1 MAGSDSTAARVLEAL
16 RIERDRYTQALLAPL
31 TEAGYHHDWRAFTAF
46 TARVGLQSLPASAE
60 TVGLFVTARLADGRK
75 PSTVTR
81 QVAAIARIHREHGFP
96 GPSTD
101 QARAILRGARRLH
114 PQAEEQMK
122 PLTLADVRAIGM
134 ELARQDTPIALRD
147 RAIVLVG
154 FASALRSAN
163 LVALLLEDVEF
174 VEEGV
179 RLTIRKEKQDQEGKL
194 RRWVGIPHG
203 RHPENCPVAARVW
216 FAFNESGIRH
226 GGGVGRSFRPV
237 DRDPDR
243 APRYAGPAEV
253 LPAPGRFPVQRLRPA
268 RFVSLRHLALA
279 CASSDLGPAWAQ

>member
-1 MAGSDSTAARVLEAL
+1 
-16 RIERDRYTQALLAPL
+16 LA
-31 TEAGYHHDWRAFTAF
+31 DWRAFTAF

-203 RHPENCPVAARVW
+203 RHPENCPVAALRDW
-216 FAFNESGIRH
+216 IARRGSFPGPLFTRFDNQH
-226 GGGVGRSFRPV
+226 VGQALQPERICQLVQAALRRIG
-237 DRDPDR
+237 RDPRGYGSHSMR
-243 APRYAGPAEV
+243 AGFVTEAG
-253 LPAPGRFPVQRLRPA
+253 
-268 RFVSLRHLALA
+268 LAGA
-279 CASSDLGPAWAQ
+279 SDLLIATQTGHHDMQVLRRYFRRQDVFRSNVCGLLDL